1 VWPAKPETPAEPPNG
16 SSGEWAQTQ
25 RLLELGSQEWK
36 LELMHVAV
44 GQPTQEAYATPMN
57 SVGLDVHK
65 TRCVACIKTHEGRIL
80 EEFAFQNTPHGHEEL
95 ITHLKAYPEVQ
106 VAIESTGNLW
116 IPIYNRLEDEQI
128 HTILTNPMKTRLIA
142 EAKIK
147 TDKLDARILADLLRA
162 NLLSA
167 SYVPPPEIREQRSI
181 IRERARLTRLR
192 TIIKNRTHTLLD
204 KHSIKTPYTDISGK
218 HSIEW
223 LSKLELPPGDRI
235 LLDINLEQL
244 NSLNKSIDKLTET
257 IALSA
262 ITNPEVKL
270 LMGFTGIDYYSA
282 MLLINEIGPIARFA
296 SPKKLVSYAGLAPS
310 THQSGNHTTHG
321 HITKEGNSHI
331 RWILVEAA
339 QHASRHDPRLSHFYL
354 RVMKRRGHNRAVVA
368 VARKML
374 VTIYHVL
381 NHHREYRGLRPELY
395 TNKIRRLQRITES
408 SLQTE

>member
-1 VWPAKPETPAEPPNG
+1 
-16 SSGEWAQTQ
+16 
-25 RLLELGSQEWK
+25 
-36 LELMHVAV
+36 MHVAV
-44 GQPTQEAYATPMN
+44 GQPTQEVKETPMN
-57 SVGLDVHK
+57 SVGLDIHK
-65 TRCVACIKTHEGRIL
+65 TRCVACIKTHDGEIV
-80 EEFAFQNTPHGHEEL
+80 EEFAFQNNPHGHMEL

-116 IPIYNRLEDEQI
+116 IPIYNRLEDEHV
-128 HTILTNPMKTRLIA
+128 HTILTNPKKTRLIA

-167 SYVPPPEIREQRSI
+167 SYVPPQEIREQRSI
-181 IRERARLTRLR
+181 VRERARLAQVR
-192 TIIKNRTHTLLD
+192 TIIKNRIHTILD

-218 HSIEW
+218 HSLEW
-223 LSKLELPPGDRI
+223 LRKLELPAGDRI
-235 LLDINLEQL
+235 LLDVNLEQL
-244 NSLNKSIDKLTET
+244 NSLNKSIEKLTET
-257 IALSA
+257 IATSA

-296 SPKKLVSYAGLAPS
+296 SPKKLVSYAGLAPGIR
-310 THQSGNHTTHG
+310 QSGNHTTYG

-339 QHASRHDPRLSHFYL
+339 QHASRHDARLSQFYL
-354 RVMKRRGHNRAVVA
+354 RIMKRRGHNRAIVA

-381 NHHREYRGLRPELY
+381 NHHHEYRGLRRQLY
-395 TNKIRRLQRITES
+395 TNKIRRLERITHS
-408 SLQTE
+408 SLQTA

>member
-1 VWPAKPETPAEPPNG
+1 
-16 SSGEWAQTQ
+16 
-25 RLLELGSQEWK
+25 
-36 LELMHVAV
+36 
-44 GQPTQEAYATPMN
+44 MN

-80 EEFAFQNTPHGHEEL
+80 EEFAFQNNPHGHEEL
-95 ITHLKAYPEVQ
+95 ITHLKVYPEIQ

-128 HTILTNPMKTRLIA
+128 HTILTNPKKTRMIA

-147 TDKLDARILADLLRA
+147 TDRLDARILADLLRA

-167 SYVPPPEIREQRSI
+167 SYVPPQEIREQRSI
-181 IRERARLTRLR
+181 IRERARLAQVR
-192 TIIKNRTHTLLD
+192 TIIKNRIHAILD

-218 HSIEW
+218 HSLEW

-244 NSLNKSIDKLTET
+244 NTLNRSIERLTET
-257 IALSA
+257 IATSA
-262 ITNPEVKL
+262 VDNPEVKL

-282 MLLINEIGPIARFA
+282 MLLLNEIGPITRFA
-296 SPKKLVSYAGLAPS
+296 SPKKLVSYAGLAPGIR
-310 THQSGNHTTHG
+310 QSGNHTTHG

-339 QHASRHDPRLSHFYL
+339 HTPHATTRDSANS
-354 RVMKRRGHNRAVVA
+354 
-368 VARKML
+368 
-374 VTIYHVL
+374 TS
-381 NHHREYRGLRPELY
+381 E
-395 TNKIRRLQRITES
+395 
-408 SLQTE
+408 

>member
-1 VWPAKPETPAEPPNG
+1 
-16 SSGEWAQTQ
+16 
-25 RLLELGSQEWK
+25 
-36 LELMHVAV
+36 MHVAV
-44 GQPTQEAYATPMN
+44 GQPTQEVKETPMN

-65 TRCVACIKTHEGRIL
+65 TRCVACVKTPEGRIL

-95 ITHLKAYPEVQ
+95 VTHLKAYPQVQ

-116 IPIYNRLEDEQI
+116 IPIYDHLEDEHI
-128 HTILTNPMKTRLIA
+128 HVTLTNPKKTRMIA

-181 IRERARLTRLR
+181 IRERARLTQLR
-192 TIIKNRTHTLLD
+192 TIIKNRIHALLD
-204 KHSIKTPYTDISGK
+204 KHAYKSLYTDIFGK
-218 HSIEW
+218 HGLDW
-223 LSKLELPPGDRI
+223 LHKLDLPPTDRT
-235 LLDINLEQL
+235 LLEVNLEQVA
-244 NSLNKSIDKLTET
+244 SLNHSIDRLTET
-257 IALSA
+257 IASSA

-282 MLLINEIGPIARFA
+282 MLLINEIGPIARFP

-321 HITKEGNSHI
+321 PITKEGNNHI

-339 QHASRHDPRLSHFYL
+339 QHASRHDPRLSQFYL
-354 RVMKRRGHNRAVVA
+354 RIMKRRGHNRALVA

-374 VTIYHVL
+374 VTIYYVL
-381 NHHREYRGLRPELY
+381 NHHHEYRGLRPELY
-395 TNKIRRLQRITES
+395 TNKIRRLQRITEP
-408 SLQTE
+408 SLQTA

>member
-1 VWPAKPETPAEPPNG
+1 
-16 SSGEWAQTQ
+16 
-25 RLLELGSQEWK
+25 
-36 LELMHVAV
+36 
-44 GQPTQEAYATPMN
+44 MN

-65 TRCVACIKTHEGRIL
+65 TRCVACVKTPEGRIL
-80 EEFAFQNTPHGHEEL
+80 EEFAFQNTPHGHMEL
-95 ITHLKAYPEVQ
+95 ITHLRAHPQVQ

-128 HTILTNPMKTRLIA
+128 HTVLTNPKKTRLIA

-167 SYVPPPEIREQRSI
+167 SYVPPRETRMQRSV
-181 IRERARLTRLR
+181 IRERARLTQLR
-192 TIIKNRTHTLLD
+192 TIIKNRIHSLLD
-204 KHSIKTPYTDISGK
+204 KHGYKSPYTDLFGK
-218 HSIEW
+218 HGLEW
-223 LSKLELPPGDRI
+223 LSKLELPAGDRI
-235 LLDINLEQL
+235 LLEVNLEQL
-244 NSLNKSIDKLTET
+244 NSLNHSIHRLNET
-257 IALSA
+257 IATSA
-262 ITNPEVKL
+262 VDNPEVKL

-282 MLLINEIGPIARFA
+282 MFLINEIGPVARFS

-321 HITKEGNSHI
+321 PITKEGNSHI

-339 QHASRHDPRLSHFYL
+339 QHASRHDPRLSQFYL
-354 RVMKRRGHNRAVVA
+354 RIMKRRGHNRALVA

-381 NHHREYRGLRPELY
+381 NHHSQYRGLRPELY

-408 SLQTE
+408 SLQTS

>member
-1 VWPAKPETPAEPPNG
+1 M
-16 SSGEWAQTQ
+16 SSDSATTRTGLPDA
-25 RLLELGSQEWK
+25 WK

-44 GQPTQEAYATPMN
+44 GQPTQEVKETPMN

-65 TRCVACIKTHEGRIL
+65 TRCVACVKTPEGRIL
-80 EEFAFQNTPHGHEEL
+80 EEFAFQNNPHGHEEL
-95 ITHLKAYPEVQ
+95 IKHLRAHPQVQ

-128 HTILTNPMKTRLIA
+128 HTVLTNPKKTRLIA

-147 TDKLDARILADLLRA
+147 TDRLDARILADLLRA

-167 SYVPPPEIREQRSI
+167 SYIPPREIRVQRSI
-181 IRERARLTRLR
+181 IRERARLTQLR
-192 TIIKNRTHTLLD
+192 TIIKNRIHTLLD
-204 KHSIKTPYTDISGK
+204 KHGYKSPYTDLFGK
-218 HSIEW
+218 HGLEW
-223 LSKLELPPGDRI
+223 LSKLELPTGDRI
-235 LLDINLEQL
+235 LLEVNLEQL
-244 NSLNKSIDKLTET
+244 KSLNHSIHRLNET
-257 IALSA
+257 IATSA
-262 ITNPEVKL
+262 VDNPEVKL

-310 THQSGNHTTHG
+310 TRQSGNHTTHG
-321 HITKEGNSHI
+321 PITKEGNSHI

-339 QHASRHDPRLSHFYL
+339 QHASRHDPRLSQFYL
-354 RVMKRRGHNRAVVA
+354 RVMKRRGHNRALVA

-381 NHHREYRGLRPELY
+381 NHHSEYRGLRPELY

-408 SLQTE
+408 SLQTA